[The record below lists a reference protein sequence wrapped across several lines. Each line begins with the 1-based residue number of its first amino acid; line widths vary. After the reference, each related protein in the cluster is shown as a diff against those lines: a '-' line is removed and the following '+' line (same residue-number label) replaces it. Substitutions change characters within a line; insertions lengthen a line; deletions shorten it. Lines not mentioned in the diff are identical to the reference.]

1 MEIPVSSTALK
12 QHIRLQHLSIQNF
25 KAFDKL
31 EVDFPSPCMA
41 SDPDVFVM
49 GSKNGQGK
57 TTLLEAGIML
67 FLAGLTVHNEFSLR
81 RYPDISLDVGNL
93 IVRAGAEH
101 AQIEGTFILEGK
113 TIELSLVLNRND
125 EISIKGDRSLII
137 QLFKQGTSLTTD
149 IGIWTNFSRL
159 LAGLSSEPFILPA
172 FIYFHS
178 YRKVQEGSPELGM
191 MVEEDYTRPVIS
203 RSRSSA
209 SISTFKLEV
218 LRSLMSRGGLFENL
232 DTSEADEVLNKLNDL
247 MRQYAGGYIDKLRPS
262 PDNTI
267 EFRVTPND
275 GGPSFTFD
283 GLSSGQKE
291 IISTL
296 FLIWRYT
303 QNQPG
308 IVMID
313 EPELHLNPEWHRSFI
328 RYLHTLTP
336 DNQYLIAT
344 HSEDVFSAVDKDRRL
359 LLTADKEPA

>member
-1 MEIPVSSTALK
+1 MNSTASK
-12 QHIRLQHLSIQNF
+12 RRIRLQRLSIQNF
-25 KAFDKL
+25 KAFDTF
-31 EVDFPSPCMA
+31 EIDFPPPNMV

-57 TTLLEAGIML
+57 TTLLETGVML
-67 FLAGLTVHNEFSLR
+67 FLAGLTRHDDFSLR

-93 IVRAGAEH
+93 IVRAGTEK
-101 AQIEGTFILEGK
+101 AQIEGTFVLEGK
-113 TIELSLVLNRND
+113 PIDLSLELNRKD
-125 EISIKGDRSLII
+125 EISIKGDRSL
-137 QLFKQGTSLTTD
+137 LRNLLKQDTGLLTD
-149 IGIWTNFSRL
+149 MGIWTNFSRL

-191 MVEEDYTRPVIS
+191 MVEEDRTRPIIS
-203 RSRSSA
+203 RSRSST

-232 DTSEADEVLNKLNDL
+232 DTGEADEVLNKLNDL

-308 IVMID
+308 IVLID

-328 RYLHTLTP
+328 RSLHTLAP

-359 LLTADKEPA
+359 LLVADEESA

>member
-1 MEIPVSSTALK
+1 MNPTASK
-12 QHIRLQHLSIQNF
+12 HHIRLQRLSILNF

-31 EVDFPSPCMA
+31 EIEFPSPRMA

-57 TTLLEAGIML
+57 TTLLEASMML
-67 FLAGLTVHNEFSLR
+67 FLAGLTQHDDFSLR
-81 RYPDISLDVGNL
+81 RYPDISLDVGNV
-93 IVRAGAEH
+93 IVRAGAEKT
-101 AQIEGTFILEGK
+101 QIEGTFVLDEK
-113 TIELSLVLNRND
+113 TINLSIVLNRKD
-125 EISIKGDRSLII
+125 DISIKGDRSL
-137 QLFKQGTSLTTD
+137 LRNFLTQDTGLLTD
-149 IGIWTNFSRL
+149 MNLWTNFSRL
-159 LAGLSSEPFILPA
+159 LAGLSTEPFILPS

-191 MVEEDYTRPVIS
+191 MVEGERPRRFIS
-203 RSRSSA
+203 RSRSNV

-232 DTSEADEVLNKLNDL
+232 DSSEADEVLNKLNDL
-247 MRQYAGGYIDKLRPS
+247 MKQYAGGYIDKLRPS
-262 PDNTI
+262 ADNTI

-328 RYLHTLTP
+328 RYLHTLAP

-359 LLTADKEPA
+359 LLIADKEPA

>member
-1 MEIPVSSTALK
+1 MSSAASK
-12 QHIRLQHLSIQNF
+12 HRIRLQRLSVQNF
-25 KAFDKL
+25 KAFDNL
-31 EVDFPSPCMA
+31 EIDFPSPGMA

-57 TTLLEAGIML
+57 TTLLEASMML
-67 FLAGLTVHNEFSLR
+67 FLAGLTLHDDFSLR

-93 IVRAGAEH
+93 IVRAGAEK
-101 AQIEGTFILEGK
+101 AQIEGTFVLAGK
-113 TIELSLVLNRND
+113 TINLSLVLNRKD
-125 EISIKGDRSLII
+125 DMSIEGDRSLLI
-137 QLFKQGTSLTTD
+137 QLLKQDTGLLTDMSL
-149 IGIWTNFSRL
+149 WTNFSRL
-159 LAGLSSEPFILPA
+159 LAGLSTEPFILPS

-191 MVEEDYTRPVIS
+191 MVEGDRLRPIIS
-203 RSRSSA
+203 RSRSSV

-308 IVMID
+308 IVLID

-328 RYLHTLTP
+328 RNLHTLAP

-344 HSEDVFSAVDKDRRL
+344 HSEDVFSAVDIDRRF
-359 LLTADKEPA
+359 LLTADKEPT